1 MNTSDMEAIMCC
13 ASESRLTQEQQ
24 VVGDLHISKG
34 WEVYLES
41 YSDYT
46 YIMMVKV
53 GVINGIKR
61 INKTGHNT
69 YVG

>member
-1 MNTSDMEAIMCC
+1 MNINSMEAILCC
-13 ASESRLTQEQQ
+13 ESDRRLTKEQQ

-46 YIMMVKV
+46 YLVMVKL
-53 GVINGIKR
+53 GGMR
-61 INKTGHNT
+61 GINKTGHNT

>member
-1 MNTSDMEAIMCC
+1 MNINSMEAILCC
-13 ASESRLTQEQQ
+13 ESDSRLTQEQQ

-46 YIMMVKV
+46 YLVMVKL
-53 GVINGIKR
+53 GVRKGIKR

>member
-1 MNTSDMEAIMCC
+1 M
-13 ASESRLTQEQQ
+13 
-24 VVGDLHISKG
+24 VGDLHISKG

-46 YIMMVKV
+46 YLVMVKL
-53 GVINGIKR
+53 GGMRGIKR